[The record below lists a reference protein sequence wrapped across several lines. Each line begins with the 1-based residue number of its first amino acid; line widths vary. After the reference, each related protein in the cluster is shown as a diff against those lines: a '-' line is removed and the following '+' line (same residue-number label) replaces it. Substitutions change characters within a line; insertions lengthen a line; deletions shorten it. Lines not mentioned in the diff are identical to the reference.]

1 MIFPGRQK
9 YVPIKRKSLVSPK
22 QHARLR
28 ILAEIDKQRNCE
40 FPAFTDEEIYSE
52 EIWLPYSEQ
61 NEINGWMYIAH
72 AVRTADLLAS
82 RSYYEYQSLNNQMLL
97 NLKRGEYKKKKIEAF
112 QIENL
117 LTKYAD
123 FVRNIY
129 FLLLLNHL
137 VDDIY
142 DRYKDLES
150 IELFEMALQ
159 NANISWIG
167 LTTPLNVVHQK
178 VADTLMEGAGVL
190 YDLLA
195 EKVKDSGI
203 YLLST
208 KDANLA
214 WLEDKISTILQDN
227 LD

>member
-9 YVPIKRKSLVSPK
+9 YVPTRKKSLVTPK
-22 QHARLR
+22 QRARLR
-28 ILAEIDKQRNCE
+28 ILAEIDKQRNGE
-40 FPAFTDEEIYSE
+40 LPAFTDEEIDRE
-52 EIWLPYSEQ
+52 ERWLPYNEQ

-72 AVRTADLLAS
+72 AVRTTDLLTS
-82 RSYYEYQSLNNQMLL
+82 KSYYEYQSLNNQMLL
-97 NLKRGEYKKKKIEAF
+97 NLQSGDYEKKKIEIF

-117 LTKYAD
+117 LIKYAD

-137 VDDIY
+137 ADDVY
-142 DRYKDLES
+142 NEYEDLES
-150 IELFEMALQ
+150 VELFEMSLQ
-159 NANISWIG
+159 NSTISWIG
-167 LTTPLNVVHQK
+167 LTTPLSVIHEK
-178 VADTLMEGAGVL
+178 IADSLVEGASVL

-203 YLLST
+203 YLLSS
-208 KDANLA
+208 KDDHLA
-214 WLEDKISTILQDN
+214 WLEDKIYTILQDN